1 MLNLRKQFGAIAAL
15 SATLLLAACGY
26 GGGGDMVSGPIVQS
40 ATLYGGQMTPSVLT
54 SASGTST
61 VTVDMNSGM
70 LSGSVVISGIT
81 STGVT
86 LNAGAVGSNGSVVT
100 TLVEQTPGSGTWT
113 FPAGAA
119 LSADQVTTFRNGGM
133 YANVATNL
141 YPSGQI
147 RGQYGIDVRTANLTS
162 TQVTPP
168 VASAGSGNAV
178 LGMNTLTLAL
188 TGAVTISGLAAT
200 AVRIHDGALG
210 ANGAALVS
218 LTETPAGSGNW
229 VVPGGTVLTSAQLTS
244 FQNGALY
251 VNATSAASTDGA
263 LRGQVGRIVYD
274 ALLTSAQEVP
284 TNSSTAQATA
294 RAVIDPITRVLNG
307 TFVTNGITA
316 TVAHIHTGAFGVSA
330 GVTYPFSQTT
340 AGGAT
345 WTMTQTTMTATQY
358 QTMLFGGNY
367 ANVHSAAAPGGEI
380 RAQLGT
386 IVRTGVL
393 TNAQEVP
400 ATPSTAV
407 GRIRVD
413 VNPATL
419 GVTVALTTS
428 GITATAAHIHLGAAG
443 VNGPVFVPFT
453 QTSPGV
459 WSTTNPNAT
468 MTQVQANAFATGGTY
483 ANVHSA
489 AFPGGE
495 IRLQLTGTD

>member
-1 MLNLRKQFGAIAAL
+1 MLNLCKRFGAIAAL
-15 SATLLLAACGY
+15 SVIMLLAACGY

-40 ATLYGGQMTPSVLT
+40 ATLFGGQVTPSVLT

-70 LSGSVVISGIT
+70 LSGSVVVSGIT
-81 STGVT
+81 ATGVT
-86 LNAGAVGSNGSVVT
+86 LNVGGVGSNGNVAA

-119 LSADQVTTFRNGGM
+119 LSADQVTTFRNGGI

-147 RGQYGIDVRTANLTS
+147 RGQYGLDVRTANLTS

-168 VASAGSGNAV
+168 VVSAGSGNAI
-178 LGMNTLTLAL
+178 LGINTVGLAL
-188 TGAVTISGLAAT
+188 SGAVTIGGLAAT
-200 AVRIHDGALG
+200 AVTINDGALG
-210 ANGAALVS
+210 ANGAVLVS

-229 VVPGGTVLTSAQLTS
+229 VVPGGTVLSSAQLTS

-251 VNATSAASTDGA
+251 VNATSAANTAGA
-263 LRGQVGRIVYD
+263 LRGQVGRIVLD
-274 ALLTSAQEVP
+274 ALMTSAQEVP
-284 TNSSTAQATA
+284 GSASSAQATA

-316 TVAHIHTGAFGVSA
+316 TLAHIHTGAFGVAS

-340 AGGAT
+340 AGGNT
-345 WTMTQTTMTATQY
+345 WTMTQTTMTPTQY

-367 ANVHSAAAPGGEI
+367 ANVHSAAFPAGEI
-380 RAQLGT
+380 RAQLGN
-386 IVRTGVL
+386 IVRTGIL
-393 TNAQEVP
+393 TGAGEVP
-400 ATPSTAV
+400 PNNSTAI

-413 VNPATL
+413 INPATL
-419 GVTVALTTS
+419 DVTVNLATTGVTGTV
-428 GITATAAHIHLGAAG
+428 AHIHQGSPGVVAG
-443 VNGPVFVPFT
+443 VAIPFT
-453 QTSPGV
+453 QVSSGV
-459 WSTTNPNAT
+459 WAAAAPAKAT
-468 MTQVQANAFATGGTY
+468 LAQATAFAAGGTY

-489 AFPGGE
+489 AFPVGE
-495 IRLQLTGTD
+495 IRVQLTGTD